1 MIAELHAA
9 RVEFG
14 GINHLNHFN
23 PWENHIAKERVIN
36 ENSSNKH
43 FLSNWDSLT
52 KRLPCSLNDL
62 KKLSENF
69 KAFNP
74 YRSVDAFQ
82 SESFETSLMIEL
94 QSKQAENLR
103 ILDFKA
109 LAEWLGKISGDQ
121 RVLMRNIYIKSIGFV
136 GGI

>member
-1 MIAELHAA
+1 
-9 RVEFG
+9 
-14 GINHLNHFN
+14 
-23 PWENHIAKERVIN
+23 
-36 ENSSNKH
+36 
-43 FLSNWDSLT
+43 
-52 KRLPCSLNDL
+52 
-62 KKLSENF
+62 
-69 KAFNP
+69 
-74 YRSVDAFQ
+74 
-82 SESFETSLMIEL
+82 MIEL